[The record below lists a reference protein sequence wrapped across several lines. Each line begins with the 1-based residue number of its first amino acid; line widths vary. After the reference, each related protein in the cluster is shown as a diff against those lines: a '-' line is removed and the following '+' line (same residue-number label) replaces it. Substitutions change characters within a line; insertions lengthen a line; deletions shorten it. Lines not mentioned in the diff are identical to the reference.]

1 MRRLLSRDNTPP
13 PTTFDH
19 FFSLCSV
26 RQTPPQTCGLRRI
39 SVFVRVVS
47 AMRAPHHTPIRIK
60 ALDVSPPGQTSAL
73 GIVHAP
79 ENRRFP
85 AASTRVSLTHDWRLF
100 SGPVSIWLTAEASPD
115 TTSTWVGQLSWVEAR
130 MNHRHGGAP
139 LLLPVSHPNPR
150 GAHPQPHALSTSK
163 GTRSR
168 MT

>member
-73 GIVHAP
+73 GIVHPP

-85 AASTRVSLTHDWRLF
+85 AASTRVSLGTNL
-100 SGPVSIWLTAEASPD
+100 EAPPF
-115 TTSTWVGQLSWVEAR
+115 GR
-130 MNHRHGGAP
+130 GGKVRPAAGRRI
-139 LLLPVSHPNPR
+139 LC
-150 GAHPQPHALSTSK
+150 
-163 GTRSR
+163 
-168 MT
+168 